1 MEKLSVPLA
10 HPKPDYREF
19 IKAATTS
26 YEPRRPR
33 LVEYL
38 FNAPIQKQ
46 LIELMGRQWVD
57 GSPVVRVSGSG
68 KKPQTAGTDADLEDS
83 IDLCP
88 LRFQPSAYWDN
99 YIEIWY
105 RLGYD
110 FVRLETCLNFPH
122 PSREGGDAGRT
133 YAETAR
139 GAIATWEDFEKYPW
153 PSAKDEDFLPYE
165 YIAAN
170 MPDGMGL
177 IVCHAAGPL
186 EHLTGLIGYEPL
198 CVMLYDQPDLVQA
211 VMDKIE
217 QCVTPYIGRLLQVPR
232 VIAHF
237 QGDDMGF
244 RTQTLIS
251 PDHLRQYILPVHKR
265 YAALTHEAKLPYFL
279 HSCGNTLAVMPDLI
293 DEVKI
298 DGKHSVEDAILPAAS
313 GSDSTA
319 TAWASWAAWTWTGSA
334 ASRRRN
340 CGNTSARSSR
350 TASPAGGSSLARAA
364 RSRTTCPSRTS

>member
-1 MEKLSVPLA
+1 
-10 HPKPDYREF
+10 
-19 IKAATTS
+19 
-26 YEPRRPR
+26 
-33 LVEYL
+33 
-38 FNAPIQKQ
+38 
-46 LIELMGRQWVD
+46 MGRQWVD

-298 DGKHSVEDAILPAAS
+298 DGKHSVEDAILPAREWKRLYGDRVGILGGVDVDWLCRLSPPELRKYVRKIIEDCQPGGRFVIGS
-313 GSDSTA
+313 GSSIADYVPVENLLTMLDEA
-319 TAWASWAAWTWTGSA
+319 
-334 ASRRRN
+334 
-340 CGNTSARSSR
+340 
-350 TASPAGGSSLARAA
+350 LK
-364 RSRTTCPSRTS
+364 